1 MVCRSFFVM
10 SSPHSA
16 KWHVSLTITSC
27 DIVIAHHVRVMV
39 VVVVR
44 MGMVGMGMVV
54 AVMMIARLVMLN
66 VVKHLYQVNIPPLST
81 D

>member
-16 KWHVSLTITSC
+16 IGHVSLAITSC
-27 DIVIAHHVRVMV
+27 DIVTAHFVRVMV
-39 VVVVR
+39 VAMVV
-44 MGMVGMGMVV
+44 MVVV

-66 VVKHLYQVNIPPLST
+66 VVKHLYK
-81 D
+81 

>member
-1 MVCRSFFVM
+1 MARQPCHNVM
-10 SSPHSA
+10 RHSDCY
-16 KWHVSLTITSC
+16 L
-27 DIVIAHHVRVMV
+27 VRVRVVTMV
-39 VVVVR
+39 V
-44 MGMVGMGMVV
+44 MGMVV

>member
-16 KWHVSLTITSC
+16 IGHVSLTITSC
-27 DIVIAHHVRVMV
+27 DIVTAHLVRGMV
-39 VVVVR
+39 VV
-44 MGMVGMGMVV
+44 MGMVGLVV
-54 AVMMIARLVMLN
+54 AVVMIARLVMLN